1 MTATPEINLA
11 TGRLRVGDVQRLHQL
26 IGGDPMTEEM
36 ILRFIGDRWQAPNLL
51 YLPAK
56 VAGEILR
63 RPAAFLRAAKQHC
76 EPAVPF

>member
-1 MTATPEINLA
+1 MTESPPIDPG
-11 TGRLRVGDVQRLHQL
+11 TGRLRVEDVERLHQL
-26 IGGDPMTEEM
+26 IGGDPRTEEM
-36 ILRFIGDRWQAPNLL
+36 ILQFIGDRWQAPNLL